1 VSRVAAHVFP
11 LTKVVGMYA
20 RPSLPSANGNDFGEP
35 PTKRSLI
42 E

>member
-1 VSRVAAHVFP
+1 VSRVAANVFP
-11 LTKVVGMYA
+11 LTKVVGMCA
-20 RPSLPSANGNDFGEP
+20 RPSLPSGNGNDFAEP